1 MIISAS
7 RRTDIPAFYSEWF
20 LQRLREGAVLVPNP
34 RRPDHYSRVELNP
47 AVVDCI
53 VFWTKNPA
61 PMLSRLDEIE
71 NMGYPF
77 YFQFTLT
84 PYDRRIEQG
93 LPPKNVL
100 LETFRKLSGRLGPHR
115 VVWRYDP
122 VILGTGINIGYHLH
136 QFANMAAA
144 LEGFTF
150 RCIFSFLDLYPKVR
164 KPLNGITSQETDEAD
179 MRRIAEGFA
188 KVASSHD
195 IRLFTCSEP
204 LDLSQFGI
212 THAAC
217 IDQHMVEEIIGC
229 QIQATK
235 DTNQRPACRCI
246 QSIDI
251 GTYDCC
257 SHGCIY
263 CYAASKPGSIIKH
276 TGSHDPRA
284 PVLVGS
290 VTNNDVVTEREMKSN
305 KVSQLKLF

>member
-7 RRTDIPAFYSEWF
+7 RRTDIPAFYSDWF
-20 LQRLREGAVLVPNP
+20 LQRLREGTVLVPNP
-34 RRPDHYSRVELNP
+34 RRPGHYSRVELNP
-47 AVVDCI
+47 SVVDCI

-61 PMLSRLDEIE
+61 PMVSRLDEIE

-84 PYDRRIEQG
+84 PYDRRIERG
-93 LPPKNVL
+93 LPSKNVL
-100 LETFRKLSGRLGPHR
+100 LETFRELSGKLGPYR

-122 VILGTGINIGYHLH
+122 VILGTGINIGYHLD

-164 KPLNGITSQETDEAD
+164 KPLSGIMSKETDEAD
-179 MRRIAEGFA
+179 MCRIAEGFA
-188 KVASSHD
+188 KIANCHAM
-195 IRLFTCSEP
+195 RLFTCSEP
-204 LDLSQFGI
+204 LDLSPFGV

-217 IDQHMVEEIIGC
+217 VDQHMVEEIIGC
-229 QIQATK
+229 QIQAIK

-257 SHGCIY
+257 PHGCIY
-263 CYAASKPGSIIKH
+263 CYAASKPDSILKN
-276 TGSHDPRA
+276 TGFHDPQA
-284 PVLVGS
+284 PVLIGC
-290 VTNNDVVTEREMKSN
+290 VTNNDVVTDREMKTN
-305 KVSQLKLF
+305 KVSQLNLF